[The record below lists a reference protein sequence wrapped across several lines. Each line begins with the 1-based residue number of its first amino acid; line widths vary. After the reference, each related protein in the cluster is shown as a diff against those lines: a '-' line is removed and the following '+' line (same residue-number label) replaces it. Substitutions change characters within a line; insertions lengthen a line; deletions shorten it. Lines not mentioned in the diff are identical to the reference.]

1 MKKNILITGDSRGL
15 GKSIKKEL
23 EKHNFNLIGISRNSN
38 DINYDLSNPDK
49 IKELYFDEIKPKGP
63 IYGLINNA
71 AIAYDDIITNANSSL
86 IEEMFKVNV
95 ISPIMLTKYAIRDML
110 LNKTQGSIVHIS
122 SISVHTGYKGLSMYA
137 SSKGAIEAF
146 SKNAAREWGKFGI
159 RSNVVCP
166 GFMDTAMS
174 SKLNDKQRDKI
185 FKRNSFGKEI
195 EVEDV
200 AKTVQFL
207 MSPNSIGITGQVIH
221 VDNGTL

>member
-122 SISVHTGYKGLSMYA
+122 SISEL
-137 SSKGAIEAF
+137 
-146 SKNAAREWGKFGI
+146 
-159 RSNVVCP
+159 
-166 GFMDTAMS
+166 
-174 SKLNDKQRDKI
+174 L
-185 FKRNSFGKEI
+185 
-195 EVEDV
+195 
-200 AKTVQFL
+200 
-207 MSPNSIGITGQVIH
+207 
-221 VDNGTL
+221 